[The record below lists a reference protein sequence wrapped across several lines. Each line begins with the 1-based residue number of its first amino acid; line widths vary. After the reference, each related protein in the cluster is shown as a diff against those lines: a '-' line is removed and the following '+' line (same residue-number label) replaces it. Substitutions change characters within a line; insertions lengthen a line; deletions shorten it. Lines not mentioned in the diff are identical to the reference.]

1 MFHGLK
7 KMVSSKSVDEG
18 SKQITSV
25 TPDLLL
31 TPCLTRSA
39 KKRKVV
45 QSTGFSNKR
54 RYYLFL

>member
-18 SKQITSV
+18 TKQIASA

-45 QSTGFSNKR
+45 HSTGFSSKR
-54 RYYLFL
+54 RYHLFL